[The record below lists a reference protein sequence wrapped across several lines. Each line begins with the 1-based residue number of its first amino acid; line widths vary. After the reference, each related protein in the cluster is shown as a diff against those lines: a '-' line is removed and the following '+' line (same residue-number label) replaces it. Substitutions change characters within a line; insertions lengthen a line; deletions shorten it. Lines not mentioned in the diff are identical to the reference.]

1 MEYINPS
8 NKSSI
13 KKKKKKNLVQ
23 KRTFFKQT
31 PKVKVFSSQF
41 PSLSIFQSTRTSF
54 FPIPYQ
60 FPSSWIPNVYRW
72 VSLSY
77 SLSSDTAYHQV
88 REGWTRS
95 NKRGIQ
101 GDKQLARLFDGQ
113 TPINHSEV
121 AERGVGEEGGCQAK
135 SK

>member
-13 KKKKKKNLVQ
+13 KKKKKEPCSEKNLL
-23 KRTFFKQT
+23 QT
-31 PKVKVFSSQF
+31 NTQSKSFLIAISILVHFPIDSNFIFSHTIPISF
-41 PSLSIFQSTRTSF
+41 ELNTKCISLGISLS
-54 FPIPYQ
+54 
-60 FPSSWIPNVYRW
+60 
-72 VSLSY
+72 L